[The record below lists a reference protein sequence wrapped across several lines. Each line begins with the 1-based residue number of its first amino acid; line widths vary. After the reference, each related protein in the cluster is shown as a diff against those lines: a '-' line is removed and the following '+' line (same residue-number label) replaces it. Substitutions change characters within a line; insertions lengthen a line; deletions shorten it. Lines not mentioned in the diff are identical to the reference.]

1 LGGLPPELATP
12 RLAVP
17 RKLAPAGSV
26 AIGGSHAGIYP
37 MDSPGGWR
45 ILGRTPMRL
54 FDADASPPALLAMGD
69 GVRFLPI
76 AEGRF

>member
-1 LGGLPPELATP
+1 
-12 RLAVP
+12 
-17 RKLAPAGSV
+17 
-26 AIGGSHAGIYP
+26 